1 MSVLRV
7 ILVRIF
13 PHSDW
18 TQRDRE
24 YPTAFSPNAGKCGPE
39 WLRMRTLSRSDY
51 FCKSTPSHMFDK
63 VQISPLNMGNGPI
76 FDLQTVLKW
85 ANRSR
90 FIVHVSLCCES
101 YFAECIL
108 MAAIEHDIT
117 INYKRTHRKMM
128 KIGRK

>member
-7 ILVRIF
+7 TLVRIF

-18 TQRDRE
+18 IQRERSISRHSVWMRE
-24 YPTAFSPNAGKCGPE
+24 NADQNNSECGHFS
-39 WLRMRTLSRSDY
+39 RRDY
-51 FCKSTPSHMFDK
+51 FYKSTPSHVFDK
-63 VQISPLNMGNGPI
+63 VQISPLNMGKGPI
-76 FDLQTVLKW
+76 FDLQTVLKR